1 MKKPKNSDSS
11 KQQSPSNHVSKKLR
25 KVASAAAAL
34 DKFLWLNA
42 GDNADW
48 PVNLSVRGDDKVTA
62 RKLTRLLNNLR
73 YALEKAGYEVEKED
87 PKAS

>member
-1 MKKPKNSDSS
+1 MKKPRNSDSS
-11 KQQSPSNHVSKKLR
+11 KPQSPSKHVSQELR
-25 KVASAAAAL
+25 RVASAAAAL
-34 DKFLWLNA
+34 DKVLWRNA

-62 RKLTRLLNNLR
+62 MKLARLLNNLR
-73 YALEKAGYEVEKED
+73 SALEKAGYEVEKKD